1 MNQEEL
7 QKIIAEYYQK
17 LPQGAQRVFAE
28 MKWLADLRAISQKYS
43 LSEEQIQTLGTETTL
58 VLLGV
63 IHLEEYEEILARE
76 LGLGRDKSDQLTAEI
91 DEKILRN
98 IRGDLNN
105 SYSNNLADIFEKEVG
120 KESNNEGRENQAN
133 SGNKI
138 AVKIESK
145 MNPKFSSL
153 PANVLE
159 AVKNSNYQDE
169 LYKISEDNDL
179 SIEQMGLLEESIA
192 ESFLG
197 EIQPAE
203 FGKVIKSRLNLA
215 PDKVNLLVN
224 QINEKILKEIRRKI
238 MGNNSTTN
246 KTESPL
252 EINTIERNVMQNAG
266 FTLSPQ
272 TENKVR
278 DFNANDYKE
287 SYMKNAGIAVEKEKV
302 VEPKKEMPQNN
313 REIMQKAGIKIVDA
327 PKNINIFSSKLNTE
341 VKTEAKETDHSFKN
355 LSNQNNSAIN
365 IKKNTD
371 PYRTP
376 IE

>member
-17 LPQGAQRVFAE
+17 LPEGAQRVFAQ
-28 MKWLADLRAISQKYS
+28 MKWLEDLRGISQKYD
-43 LSEEQIQTLGTETTL
+43 LNEEQIQTLGTETTL

-63 IHLEEYEEILARE
+63 ITLSDYENILEKE
-76 LGLGRDKSDQLTAEI
+76 LSLGQNRADQLMAEI

-105 SYSNNLADIFEKEVG
+105 SYQNNLADILEKEG
-120 KESNNEGRENQAN
+120 KKEAGENNVNTE
-133 SGNKI
+133 NKI
-138 AVKIESK
+138 AVKIENK

-153 PANVLE
+153 PINVLE

-179 SIEQMGLLEESIA
+179 SIEQMGLLEEAIA

-197 EIQPAE
+197 QIQPND
-203 FGKVIKSRLNLA
+203 FGKIIKSRLNLA

-238 MGNNSTTN
+238 MGDNSITN

-266 FTLSPQ
+266 FTLNPKKD
-272 TENKVR
+272 NKNR
-278 DFNANDYKE
+278 NFNANDYKE
-287 SYMKNAGIAVEKEKV
+287 GYMKKAGIEVEKEKII
-302 VEPKKEMPQNN
+302 EPKKEMPENN
-313 REIMQKAGIKIVDA
+313 AEIMQKVGIKIFDA
-327 PKNINIFSSKLNTE
+327 PKNTNILTNKLGGE
-341 VKTEAKETDHSFKN
+341 VKTENKETDHSFKN
-355 LSNQNNSAIN
+355 LSNTNNNTIN
-365 IKKNTD
+365 LGSTGNKD
-371 PYRTP
+371 PYRMP

>member
-7 QKIIAEYYQK
+7 QKTIAEYYQK

-28 MKWLADLRAISQKYS
+28 MKWLADLRAISQKYA
-43 LSEEQIQTLGTETTL
+43 LNEEQIQTLGTETTL

-63 IHLEEYEEILARE
+63 IRLDEYEEILAHE
-76 LGLGRDKSDQLTAEI
+76 LGLGKDKADQLTAEI

-105 SYSNNLADIFEKEVG
+105 SYSNNLADLFEKEIK
-120 KESNNEGRENQAN
+120 KEEASEGNAN
-133 SGNKI
+133 TI
-138 AVKIESK
+138 KIESK
-145 MNPKFSSL
+145 MNPKFASL

-179 SIEQMGLLEESIA
+179 SIEQMGLLEEAIA

-197 EIQPAE
+197 QIQPND
-203 FGKVIKSRLNLA
+203 FGKTIKSRLNLA
-215 PDKVNLLVN
+215 DEKVNLLVN
-224 QINEKILKEIRRKI
+224 QINEKILKEIRKKI
-238 MGNNSTTN
+238 MGDSGATT
-246 KTESPL
+246 KIESPL
-252 EINTIERNVMQNAG
+252 EINKVEKDVMQNAG

-272 TENKVR
+272 TENKIR

-287 SYMKNAGIAVEKEKV
+287 SYMKNAGIAVEKIKV
-302 VEPKKEMPQNN
+302 IEPKKEMPANN
-313 REIMQKAGIKIVDA
+313 GDVMQKAGIKIVDA
-327 PKNINIFSSKLNTE
+327 PKNTNIFSSKLNTD
-341 VKTEAKETDHSFKN
+341 VKIEAKETDHSFKN

-365 IKKNTD
+365 INKAD

>member
-7 QKIIAEYYQK
+7 QKTIAEYYQK

-63 IHLEEYEEILARE
+63 IRLDEYEEMLSKEIAI
-76 LGLGRDKSDQLTAEI
+76 GRDKIDQLTAEI

-105 SYSNNLADIFEKEVG
+105 SYSNNLADILEKEAQ
-120 KESNNEGRENQAN
+120 KENNNAGAENQN
-133 SGNKI
+133 NPVNKI

-179 SIEQMGLLEESIA
+179 SIEQMGQLEEAIA

-197 EIQPAE
+197 EIQPTE

-215 PDKVNLLVN
+215 DEKVNLLVN
-224 QINEKILKEIRRKI
+224 QINEKILKQVRKTI
-238 MGNNSTTN
+238 MGENSVTT
-246 KTESPL
+246 KTESPI
-252 EINTIERNVMQNAG
+252 EINASEKSVMQNAG
-266 FTLSPQ
+266 FTLTPQ
-272 TENKVR
+272 AENKIR
-278 DFNANDYKE
+278 AFNTNDYKE
-287 SYMKNAGIAVEKEKV
+287 SYMQNAGIAVEKEKI
-302 VEPKKEMPQNN
+302 VEPKKEMPENSTD
-313 REIMQKAGIKIVDA
+313 IMQKAGISVVDM
-327 PKNINIFSSKLNTE
+327 PKNTNIFAQKLGSE
-341 VKTEAKETDHSFKN
+341 VKTNTKETDHSLRN
-355 LSNQNNSAIN
+355 LSNQNNSAQKI
-365 IKKNTD
+365 NTD

>member
-1 MNQEEL
+1 MDQQEL
-7 QKIIAEYYQK
+7 QKTIAEYYQK

-28 MKWLADLRAISQKYS
+28 MKWLADLRVISQKYS

-105 SYSNNLADIFEKEVG
+105 SYSNNLADILEKEAN
-120 KESNNEGRENQAN
+120 KENNNESKENQAN
-133 SGNKI
+133 SVNKI

-179 SIEQMGLLEESIA
+179 SIEQMGQLEEAIA

-197 EIQPAE
+197 EIQPTE

-215 PDKVNLLVN
+215 DEKVNLLVN
-224 QINEKILKEIRRKI
+224 QINEKILKQVRKAI
-238 MGNNSTTN
+238 MGANSTTT
-246 KTESPL
+246 KIESPI
-252 EINTIERNVMQNAG
+252 EINASEKSVMQNAG
-266 FTLSPQ
+266 FTLTSQ
-272 TENKVR
+272 AENKIR
-278 DFNANDYKE
+278 AFNTNDYKE
-287 SYMKNAGIAVEKEKV
+287 SYMQNAGIAVEKEKI
-302 VEPKKEMPQNN
+302 VEPKKEMPENSTD
-313 REIMQKAGIKIVDA
+313 IMQKAGISVVDM
-327 PKNINIFSSKLNTE
+327 PKNTNIFAQKLGSE
-341 VKTEAKETDHSFKN
+341 VKTNTKETDHSLRN
-355 LSNQNNSAIN
+355 LSNQNNSAQKI
-365 IKKNTD
+365 NTD